1 MGGVGFKALIGFG
14 FMFESFQMIERVLRS
29 WVDKER
35 NGRIERLGISLEL
48 KNICRSGFME

>member
-48 KNICRSGFME
+48 KNICRSGFMD